1 MKTLI
6 SAAGCLF
13 LAELIQQTY
22 AITKVS
28 LVDHSDPNYMDRC
41 LEITGELCDYCCMT
55 DFEWCSRDIYN
66 CQPTFN
72 RNLIKMYQ
80 AGMILGGIIF
90 GFPLSVF
97 LIRMCM
103 IERCCAKWFENT
115 GGISCIEGV
124 CRLTTY
130 IFCCGR
136 RFSDTY
142 EMAQTTE
149 DDDVK
154 EDKKEGCCRKIFCC
168 CCRKKGVQE

>member
-1 MKTLI
+1 MKKLLSI
-6 SAAGCLF
+6 SAIIALAG
-13 LAELIQQTY
+13 LIQSTY

-41 LEITGELCDYCCMT
+41 LEITGELCDYCCMV

-90 GFPLSVF
+90 GFPLTVF
-97 LIRMCM
+97 LIRLCM
-103 IERCCAKWFENT
+103 IERCCAKIWEPT
-115 GGISCIEGV
+115 GGISCIEGMA
-124 CRLTTY
+124 RFFLY
-130 IFCCGR
+130 ICCCGR

-142 EMAQTTE
+142 EKAQTGDDEE
-149 DDDVK
+149 D
-154 EDKKEGCCRKIFCC
+154 
-168 CCRKKGVQE
+168 Q